1 MKVIDL
7 SDRIIPVDKI
17 DFLSKNTYS
26 NDRGKLFFKNGE
38 CISVIERDFKIIKD
52 YLLSLND
59 EDNKP
64 LSEVQRLFNKLDV
77 QDQEYILN
85 ILRIFNNIPTK
96 KDVEK

>member
-1 MKVIDL
+1 MKVIEL

-17 DFLSKNTYS
+17 DYVTKAWDS
-26 NDRGKLFFKNGE
+26 DARGMLYFKNGE
-38 CISVIERDFKIIKD
+38 KISIKEKDFRIIKD
-52 YLLSLND
+52 YLFSLNE

-85 ILRIFNNIPTK
+85 ILRIFNNIPTQK
-96 KDVEK
+96 NVEK